1 MRVLLIDDSK
11 SMRAIQ
17 RAALQPL
24 EPTQIVEASDGVD
37 GLSKVI
43 ACKPQIILC
52 DSDMPTMSGLEFV
65 RALRQTDKTT
75 PIVLISSKSDKAAV
89 VEAIQAGVT
98 NYVVKP
104 FTPDLLRQRVNDALG
119 KGAIKRAA

>member
-17 RAALQPL
+17 RAALQALGPI
-24 EPTQIVEASDGVD
+24 EIIEASDGVD
-37 GLSKVI
+37 AISKVI

-52 DSDMPTMSGLEFV
+52 DSDMPKMSGLEFV
-65 RALRQTDKTT
+65 RALRQTDRTT
-75 PIVLISSKSDKAAV
+75 PVVLISTKSDKASV

-104 FTPDLLRQRVNDALG
+104 FTPDLLRQRVKDALG
-119 KGAIKRAA
+119 RSDARKAA